1 MIKKDISMKEGCVG
15 VAIARKHSDNFN
27 KETSQKHWHCL
38 VQPVEVI
45 PQVFTEELKTQY
57 IVE

>member
-1 MIKKDISMKEGCVG
+1 MIKKRHLYEGRRVG
-15 VAIARKHSDNFN
+15 VAIAKKHFDNFN